1 MSNETEGSDRPYTV
15 GSFQAK
21 LNQFQELMK
30 EITLQDVEA
39 TPEEKRQMITG
50 MMSGS
55 LNSSLAQSVT
65 RYEILAHIL

>member
-1 MSNETEGSDRPYTV
+1 MSGETEGSDRPYTV

-50 MMSGS
+50 RNFFQAAALDYCIIFAS
-55 LNSSLAQSVT
+55 
-65 RYEILAHIL
+65 

>member
-1 MSNETEGSDRPYTV
+1 MAGETEGSERPYTV

-50 MMSGS
+50 EYK
-55 LNSSLAQSVT
+55 V
-65 RYEILAHIL
+65 